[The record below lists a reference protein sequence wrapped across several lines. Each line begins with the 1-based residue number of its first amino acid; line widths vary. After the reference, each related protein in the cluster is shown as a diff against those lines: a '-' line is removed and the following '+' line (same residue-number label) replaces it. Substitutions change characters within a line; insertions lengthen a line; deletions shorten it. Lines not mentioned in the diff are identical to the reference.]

1 MDNKLKEFIRQWSN
15 YEFSTGGMT
24 GDDYLKFQA
33 GFRRVLAGIAKQAG
47 YQIHQFNKNH
57 YCCPAVLKQTQTG
70 AFAYLSISDV
80 RFWPNQWYTSIL
92 YRQMRHQTD
101 WTGRENHYCTLEEL
115 AGELSRLYT

>member
-57 YCCPAVLKQTQTG
+57 YCCSAVLKQTQTG
-70 AFAYLSISDV
+70 AFA
-80 RFWPNQWYTSIL
+80 
-92 YRQMRHQTD
+92 
-101 WTGRENHYCTLEEL
+101 
-115 AGELSRLYT
+115 